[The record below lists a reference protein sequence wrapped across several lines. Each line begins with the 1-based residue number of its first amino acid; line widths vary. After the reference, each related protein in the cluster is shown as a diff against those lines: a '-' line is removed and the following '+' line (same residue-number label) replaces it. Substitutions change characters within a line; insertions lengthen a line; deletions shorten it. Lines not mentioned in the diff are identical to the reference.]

1 MMHYDTPP
9 RDTISK
15 NEKALVEIASSC
27 FVGSSGTE
35 EYHFML
41 KPVCYGRFAEQL
53 DWLREATDRVLKKHG
68 LQRDTIVFR
77 RFFCSDLVNRIDEL
91 RNSPFSDPDSNENGV
106 ISLVTQPP
114 APPAKVALW
123 IYCINSPDKVT
134 RVQKGNHSFCMS
146 RGELEHVWS
155 AGYAHPE
162 VSGSHAQTQAIFDDY
177 ISFLESKDMTLESE
191 CMRTWFFVKD
201 VDTNYNGMVVAR
213 NEVFTD
219 HNLTP
224 DTHFIASTGIE
235 GAWSDVAA
243 LVLMDAYAIK
253 GVRPQQVQYIQ
264 ALDHLSHTH
273 VYGVAFERGT
283 AVSYAD
289 RKHVIISG
297 TASIDSAG
305 EIVHTGDVLLQ
316 LDRTLENISALLANA
331 GATMEDMQ
339 HFIVY
344 LRDPCD
350 VEIIRDI
357 LKERIGDKPFLV
369 VTASVCRP
377 SWLIEIEGVAIIPWQ
392 DDSLPEF

>member
-1 MMHYDTPP
+1 MPFDTP
-9 RDTISK
+9 RRQTLSK
-15 NEKALVEIASSC
+15 NAQALVDISSSC
-27 FVGSSGTE
+27 FVGSSGTS

-41 KPVCYGRFAEQL
+41 KPIRYGRFAEQL
-53 DWLREATDRVLKKHG
+53 EWLREAASQVLREHG
-68 LQRDTIVFR
+68 LERNTMVFR
-77 RFFCSDLVNRIDEL
+77 RFFCSDLVNRIGEL
-91 RNSPFSDPDSNENGV
+91 RRNPFSDPDNNQNGI

-123 IYCINSPDKVT
+123 IYCVHSPDTVPVMKKEG
-134 RVQKGNHSFCMS
+134 QSFRIS

-155 AGYAHPE
+155 AGYTAPKAT
-162 VSGSHAQTQAIFDDY
+162 GSHAQTHAIFEDY
-177 ISFLESKDMTLESE
+177 LRYLRSRGMDLESE
-191 CMRTWFFVKD
+191 CVRTWFFVKD

-213 NEVFTD
+213 NEVFTAN
-219 HNLTP
+219 NLSP
-224 DTHFIASTGIE
+224 ETHFIASTGIE
-235 GAWSDVAA
+235 GAHIDVHS

-253 GVRPQQVQYIQ
+253 GLRPEQVQYLQ

-283 AVSYAD
+283 ALSYAD

-297 TASIDSAG
+297 TASIDHMG
-305 EIVHTGDVLLQ
+305 DVVHAGDVLLQ
-316 LDRTLENISALLANA
+316 LDRTLENIDALLSKA
-331 GATMEDMQ
+331 GATMDDMQ
-339 HFIVY
+339 QFIVY
-344 LRDPCD
+344 LRDPSD

-369 VTASVCRP
+369 VTAPVCRP